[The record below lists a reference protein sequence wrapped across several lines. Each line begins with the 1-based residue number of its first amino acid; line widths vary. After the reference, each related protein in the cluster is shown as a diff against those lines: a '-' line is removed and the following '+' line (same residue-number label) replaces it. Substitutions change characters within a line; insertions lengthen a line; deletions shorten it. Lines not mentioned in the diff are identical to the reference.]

1 MRIDQIKI
9 QDFKNISNSTF
20 CPGQITAFVGSN
32 GAGKTSWMEAFR
44 YLLTGE
50 APENPIQD
58 GKTQAVVEGDIKP
71 IGSLVRKITE
81 KGTSVR
87 LNGSSTTAKSV
98 NELMED
104 AFKVKPMTAKVMTS
118 SKLLMSMKAGELSE
132 FLVNSGT
139 IPVSIDL
146 TKLKSLCAVS
156 KEAETELEM
165 VLPEAPAPIG
175 LEDLN
180 EAYAFFFTART
191 TLKQTLAAEKARAAY
206 TGEMPA
212 MNAAAIEK
220 RLNEILAQ
228 EARVK
233 AQQSQVDA
241 YRAAC
246 VKRQKANEEMVK
258 LAQKIKEIT
267 AKAPEPGAKEQLEK
281 QMQEVQDRI
290 NSRSSTLLVLKKNVE
305 TLEKTLKALD
315 TPYCPLSDKLVCKT
329 DKSAVKEEI
338 AETVRAA
345 QEEIAAIERELS
357 ELKTRAALL
366 EAKQKQLKEEET
378 AYQQKVMLYQK
389 YTFLKDH
396 LPDVPEKPAE
406 PESPAKYAKE
416 KEELNRQ
423 KALIVKMEQAHE
435 SELKVKEVSN
445 RLEVIEQLLDVLN
458 PKKGI
463 REKVVECALAPLVAF
478 CNAKSEKLRSGF
490 ALNIAIN
497 NGVHLQ
503 YRTNPSMQFIDVAS
517 ASAGEQLFVAFLILD
532 MLNELTGYGVLMM
545 DDLDKLDAEAFES
558 MIKLLTSEEVLKSYD
573 HILLG
578 AVNHAQAVNTLK
590 SHKEIAV
597 IEL

>member
-1 MRIDQIKI
+1 
-9 QDFKNISNSTF
+9 
-20 CPGQITAFVGSN
+20 
-32 GAGKTSWMEAFR
+32 
-44 YLLTGE
+44 
-50 APENPIQD
+50 
-58 GKTQAVVEGDIKP
+58 
-71 IGSLVRKITE
+71 
-81 KGTSVR
+81 
-87 LNGSSTTAKSV
+87 
-98 NELMED
+98 MED

-191 TLKQTLAAEKARAAY
+191 TLKQSLAAEKARAAY

-258 LAQKIKEIT
+258 LGQKIKEIT

-315 TPYCPLSDKLVCKT
+315 TSYCPLSDKLVCKT

-338 AETVRAA
+338 SETVRAA
-345 QEEIAAIERELS
+345 QEEIARNRTGAERAENTRCIAGSQAEAAQGRGNGLS
-357 ELKTRAALL
+357 AEGYALPEVHLLKGPSSRCAG
-366 EAKQKQLKEEET
+366 KN
-378 AYQQKVMLYQK
+378 
-389 YTFLKDH
+389 
-396 LPDVPEKPAE
+396 P
-406 PESPAKYAKE
+406 
-416 KEELNRQ
+416 LNRNPQ
-423 KALIVKMEQAHE
+423 P
-435 SELKVKEVSN
+435 N
-445 RLEVIEQLLDVLN
+445 T
-458 PKKGI
+458 PKK
-463 REKVVECALAPLVAF
+463 R
-478 CNAKSEKLRSGF
+478 KSS
-490 ALNIAIN
+490 
-497 NGVHLQ
+497 
-503 YRTNPSMQFIDVAS
+503 
-517 ASAGEQLFVAFLILD
+517 
-532 MLNELTGYGVLMM
+532 TG
-545 DDLDKLDAEAFES
+545 K
-558 MIKLLTSEEVLKSYD
+558 KR
-573 HILLG
+573 
-578 AVNHAQAVNTLK
+578 
-590 SHKEIAV
+590 
-597 IEL
+597 

>member
-32 GAGKTSWMEAFR
+32 GTGKTSWMEAFR

-338 AETVRAA
+338 SETVRAA

-445 RLEVIEQLLDVLN
+445 RL
-458 PKKGI
+458 K
-463 REKVVECALAPLVAF
+463 
-478 CNAKSEKLRSGF
+478 
-490 ALNIAIN
+490 
-497 NGVHLQ
+497 
-503 YRTNPSMQFIDVAS
+503 
-517 ASAGEQLFVAFLILD
+517 
-532 MLNELTGYGVLMM
+532 
-545 DDLDKLDAEAFES
+545 
-558 MIKLLTSEEVLKSYD
+558 
-573 HILLG
+573 
-578 AVNHAQAVNTLK
+578 
-590 SHKEIAV
+590 
-597 IEL
+597 

>member
-32 GAGKTSWMEAFR
+32 GTGKTSWMEAFR

-118 SKLLMSMKAGELSE
+118 SKLPMSMKAGELSE

-175 LEDLN
+175 LENLN

-290 NSRSSTLLVLKKNVE
+290 NSRSSTLLILKKNVE

-478 CNAKSEKLRSGF
+478 CNVKSEKLRSGF

-532 MLNELTGYGVLMM
+532 MLNELTGYRVLMM

>member
-71 IGSLVRKITE
+71 IGSLVRKITG

-118 SKLLMSMKAGELSE
+118 SKRLMSMKAGELSE

-156 KEAETELEM
+156 KEAEIELEM

-532 MLNELTGYGVLMM
+532 MLNELTGYRVLMM

>member
-9 QDFKNISNSTF
+9 QDFKNISTSTF

-175 LEDLN
+175 LENLN

-281 QMQEVQDRI
+281 QIQEVQDRI

-396 LPDVPEKPAE
+396 LPDVPENP
-406 PESPAKYAKE
+406 
-416 KEELNRQ
+416 LNRNPQ
-423 KALIVKMEQAHE
+423 P
-435 SELKVKEVSN
+435 N
-445 RLEVIEQLLDVLN
+445 T
-458 PKKGI
+458 PKK
-463 REKVVECALAPLVAF
+463 R
-478 CNAKSEKLRSGF
+478 KSS
-490 ALNIAIN
+490 
-497 NGVHLQ
+497 
-503 YRTNPSMQFIDVAS
+503 
-517 ASAGEQLFVAFLILD
+517 
-532 MLNELTGYGVLMM
+532 TG
-545 DDLDKLDAEAFES
+545 K
-558 MIKLLTSEEVLKSYD
+558 KR
-573 HILLG
+573 
-578 AVNHAQAVNTLK
+578 
-590 SHKEIAV
+590 
-597 IEL
+597 

>member
-315 TPYCPLSDKLVCKT
+315 TPYCPLSDKLICKT

-338 AETVRAA
+338 SETVRAA

-357 ELKTRAALL
+357 ELKTRVALL

-532 MLNELTGYGVLMM
+532 MLNELTGYRVLMM

-578 AVNHAQAVNTLK
+578 AVNHAQVVNTLK